1 MSGPPKY
8 DVTVSG
14 VGETAAAFAAEGILV
29 FFGPD
34 APEELHEFAII
45 TDLGSL
51 HGEVEAGDRLVVGA
65 DSFPIVGVG
74 SVANENLA
82 SLGHLVV
89 KFNGLAETE
98 LPGDVS
104 VVAQPAPEIEPGV
117 RVAIVSALVDA
128 T

>member
-1 MSGPPKY
+1 MKY
-8 DVTVSG
+8 EVTVSS

-45 TDLGSL
+45 TDLGRL
-51 HGEVEAGDRLVVGA
+51 NGTVEVGDTLIVAG
-65 DSFPIVGVG
+65 SPFPVVGVG

-82 SLGHLVV
+82 NLGHLVV

-104 VVAQPAPEIEPGV
+104 VAAQPAPDVEPGA
-117 RVAIVSALVDA
+117 RITIIGQS
-128 T
+128 